1 MIIVPVSTWLNIYQ
15 RRTLKAI
22 IRPRAI
28 MVVGSSHG
36 IIRLYSSMPAESL
49 FLCFWM

>member
-1 MIIVPVSTWLNIYQ
+1 MPVSTWLNMYG

-28 MVVGSSHG
+28 IVVGSSQG
-36 IIRLYSSMPAESL
+36 IIRLYSSTLADL
-49 FLCFWM
+49 AFLCFWI